1 MNRKQVLA
9 STNEEGGDDLPLGS
23 DPATSTDVGHI
34 ETESEGVGSVSGDGG
49 GGEEGGEQGTS
60 VGSEETAG
68 DGGEGETMGKKG
80 RGRRGRRRRR
90 ASGGI

>member
-9 STNEEGGDDLPLGS
+9 STNEGGGDDLPLES
-23 DPATSTDVGHI
+23 DLATSTDVGHT
-34 ETESEGVGSVSGDGG
+34 ETESEGVHVGSVSGDGG

-68 DGGEGETMGKKG
+68 DGGESEIMREEG
-80 RGRRGRRRRR
+80 RGRRWRGMGVRK
-90 ASGGI
+90 